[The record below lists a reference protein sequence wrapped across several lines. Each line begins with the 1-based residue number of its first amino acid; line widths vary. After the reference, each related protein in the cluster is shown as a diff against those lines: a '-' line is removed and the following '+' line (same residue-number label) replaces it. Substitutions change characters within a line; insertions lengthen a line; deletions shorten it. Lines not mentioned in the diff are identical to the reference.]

1 MGLLGNKLKLKGLEK
16 HGGFHDGTT
25 GCVWYRAVFTHI
37 PILRIRHQNP
47 MYSTPHCFV
56 GLVG

>member
-47 MYSTPHCFV
+47 M
-56 GLVG
+56 